1 MALLPSRRAFLIA
14 GASATACATLTGRA
28 AAQSAPP
35 PAEDGFKL
43 LRATPSGYDGSIPG
57 PLLRIRQGDD
67 LKIRLLNE
75 LPQTTAIHWHGVR
88 LPNSMDGIP
97 NLTQPKIESRA
108 SFDYRFKAVDSGT
121 FWYRAAR
128 IGTEAPARGLYG
140 PLIID
145 ETTPPEIDRDIVLT
159 FDERLV
165 PAGDVPAKTN
175 ERLRLRFINTAKARL
190 LRLRVDRHTVRVM
203 AVDGQPAEPFLARDS
218 RFTLGPGNRIDLF
231 VDALLEPGETAS
243 IFVEESGSEK
253 EVARIV
259 YERGEKRRGSPLPDP
274 KPLPANPL
282 PERIDMKNALRVEAP
297 IDAAASR
304 TWIAASAPS
313 SGFGAPLFSVKRGRA
328 VVMVFPN
335 RTDFACAVHPHGHH
349 VRLLD
354 NLDDGWKPFW
364 LDTVLVE
371 ARQTTRIAF
380 LADNPGKWLI
390 ECQRI
395 GQDDATMAAWFEVT

>member
-28 AAQSAPP
+28 AAQSAPL
-35 PAEDGFKL
+35 PAADGFKL

-88 LPNSMDGIP
+88 LPNNMDGIP
-97 NLTQPKIESRA
+97 DLTQPKIESRA

-121 FWYRAAR
+121 FWYRAAG
-128 IGTEAPARGLYG
+128 IGAEAPARGLYG

-175 ERLRLRFINTAKARL
+175 ERLRLRFINAAKARL
-190 LRLRVDRHTVRVM
+190 LRLRVDRHAVRVM

-231 VDALLEPGETAS
+231 VDAVLEPGETAS
-243 IFVEESGSEK
+243 IFVEEFRERKGGRAYRLR
-253 EVARIV
+253 ARGKAAGIATA
-259 YERGEKRRGSPLPDP
+259 DP

-297 IDAAASR
+297 VDAAASR
-304 TWIAASAPS
+304 TWIAASDPPPGSALRS
-313 SGFGAPLFSVKRGRA
+313 
-328 VVMVFPN
+328 FP
-335 RTDFACAVHPHGHH
+335 
-349 VRLLD
+349 
-354 NLDDGWKPFW
+354 
-364 LDTVLVE
+364 
-371 ARQTTRIAF
+371 
-380 LADNPGKWLI
+380 
-390 ECQRI
+390 
-395 GQDDATMAAWFEVT
+395 